1 MSRVPLVLLVLKEI
15 KVFREHR
22 AFKVLQVL
30 VVHQAVLV
38 LKALRVLQV
47 LKVIKAFRELRV
59 SRVLREILSA
69 DLNPI
74 LLPLQTKPHLQYLV
88 DIQMVMM

>member
-1 MSRVPLVLLVLKEI
+1 MVSQVHKEI
-15 KVFREHR
+15 KVTLVHKDI
-22 AFKVLQVL
+22 KVTPD
-30 VVHQAVLV
+30 
-38 LKALRVLQV
+38 
-47 LKVIKAFRELRV
+47 LKVIKAFRVLRAFK
-59 SRVLREILSA
+59 VLRELLSA